1 MRDSAERLAG
11 EAIAAIERLTRELLS
26 RRSSAHLIE
35 NEIDKLVLEFGLS
48 LRNGN
53 QAEKAA
59 HLQGQIDELLDEAV
73 QHAAVFR
80 PGHAYC
86 HRCDSA
92 ECDHSAPPSSRHVF
106 IGYAPTGAP
115 RWGDFAQR
123 CLDLRHPEVDRL
135 YHQPPALLTHV
146 QTPEELHAAFL
157 SAFDN
162 RKYALLGQVTAG
174 FFAVP
179 AQAHEGR
186 GVIALSIQAALS
198 RTRRGSP
205 RVGLNLLAR
214 GPGGESLDLVWE
226 RQDELPWRR
235 SMLWAQAAVASLG
248 PTLRRMRRQDN
259 RQVDLERR
267 VMGILGGLRRR
278 LERDGRSRS
287 RRTRHAE
294 DRHRSGERPTRKAIE
309 DVRDAADD
317 AFMCDARSGAVVVLG
332 DRGRT
337 HFFGPGGKLVSSV
350 RYSRDAIARKVK
362 REQWQPASADQRD
375 TLRQTLA
382 DDGSEDAP
390 GSG

>member
-1 MRDSAERLAG
+1 MSDSAEKLAG

-26 RRSSAHLIE
+26 RRSCAHLIE
-35 NEIDKLVLEFGLS
+35 NEMDPLVLELGLS
-48 LRNGN
+48 LRGGDSTE
-53 QAEKAA
+53 QAARLKRR
-59 HLQGQIDELLDEAV
+59 IDELLDEAV
-73 QHAAVFR
+73 QHAAAFR

-86 HRCDSA
+86 HRCSSA
-92 ECDHSAPPSSRHVF
+92 ECEHSAPPSSRHVF
-106 IGYAPTGAP
+106 TGYAPTGAP

-135 YHQPPALLTHV
+135 YNQPPALLTLV
-146 QTPEELHAAFL
+146 QTPEELHSAFL

-174 FFAVP
+174 YFSVP
-179 AQAHEGR
+179 THAHEGR

-198 RTRRGSP
+198 RTDHGRP
-205 RVGLNLLAR
+205 RVGLNLIAR

-235 SMLWAQAAVASLG
+235 SVRWAQAAVASLG
-248 PTLRRMRRQDN
+248 PTLRRMRPRDS
-259 RQVDLERR
+259 RQVELERR
-267 VMGILGGLRRR
+267 VAGILGGLRRR
-278 LERDGRSRS
+278 LERDNRSRS

-294 DRHRSGERPTRKAIE
+294 ERHRSGERPTRKAIE

-317 AFMCDARSGAVVVLG
+317 AFLSDDRSGVLVVLG

-362 REQWQPASADQRD
+362 QERWRPASREQRE
-375 TLRQTLA
+375 TLRRTFA
-382 DDGSEDAP
+382 DD
-390 GSG
+390 